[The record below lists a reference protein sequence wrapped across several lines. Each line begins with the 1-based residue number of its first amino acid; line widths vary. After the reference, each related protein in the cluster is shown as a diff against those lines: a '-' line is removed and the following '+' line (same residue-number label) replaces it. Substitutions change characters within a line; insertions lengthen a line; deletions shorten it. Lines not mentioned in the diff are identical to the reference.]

1 MVPAGQPRSSPRPLS
16 TSGFAIST
24 VRNLAPV
31 ATFLAPIVA
40 VLGTRVPRG
49 CVLQATVQ
57 HIRFHHGDHTPTE
70 ARIAIE
76 HQVAQVAFLRECF
89 SELLDDPV
97 SDGVLCDIEMQNAP
111 PGMIDQGPKVLA
123 DGRTPRATMVL
134 RQPRPVLAEPG
145 PVPADHCLRLYE
157 QKHFGPSHPDSTQGH
172 PEHSVSNSA
181 PWTSA
186 AVDEGG

>member
-1 MVPAGQPRSSPRPLS
+1 MRA
-16 TSGFAIST
+16 TS
-24 VRNLAPV
+24 RCP
-31 ATFLAPIVA
+31 ATFSCVMGFVA
-40 VLGTRVPRG
+40 STGTPTRV
-49 CVLQATVQ
+49 
-57 HIRFHHGDHTPTE
+57 
-70 ARIAIE
+70 
-76 HQVAQVAFLRECF
+76 LR
-89 SELLDDPV
+89 SH
-97 SDGVLCDIEMQNAP
+97 SQ
-111 PGMIDQGPKVLA
+111 DQGPKVLA

-172 PEHSVSNSA
+172 PEHSVSNSD